1 MIIAIDGPAGGGK
14 SSVAKI
20 VAGKLKYRHI
30 DTGAM
35 YRAVAWKAQQLKM
48 DLGNHEKVTEM
59 TGKLDIQ
66 LIASAEKQT
75 ILVDGQD
82 ITGFLKNEI
91 IGRDAAT
98 VASQKAVREILVAK
112 QQAMGQT
119 GEIVMDGRDIGTVV
133 FPHADRKFFLDADPE
148 ERGLRRYKELKIKT
162 PDVNLGSIIEQVKKR
177 DAEDKNRKV
186 SPLKKAAD
194 AVLIDTTHLNIDEVV
209 NQIMQWIE
217 SPEKNLNL
225 L

>member
-1 MIIAIDGPAGGGK
+1 MIIAIDGPAGSGK

-20 VAGKLKYRHI
+20 VAGKLKCLHI
-30 DTGAM
+30 DSGAM
-35 YRAVAWKAQQLKM
+35 YRAVAWKAQQLEM
-48 DLGNHEKVTEM
+48 DLADHKKVAEM
-59 TGKLDIQ
+59 TGKLNIK
-66 LIASAEKQT
+66 LIPSTEKQT

-112 QQAMGQT
+112 QQAMGRDR
-119 GEIVMDGRDIGTVV
+119 EIVMDGRDIGTVV
-133 FPHADRKFFLDADPE
+133 FPNADRKFFLDADPG
-148 ERGLRRYKELKIKT
+148 ERGLRRYKELKNKT
-162 PDVNLGSIIEQVKKR
+162 PDVDLDSIIEQVKKR
-177 DAEDKNRKV
+177 DEEDKNRKV

-209 NQIMQWIE
+209 NQIMQLIE
-217 SPEKNLNL
+217 SPEKT
-225 L
+225 